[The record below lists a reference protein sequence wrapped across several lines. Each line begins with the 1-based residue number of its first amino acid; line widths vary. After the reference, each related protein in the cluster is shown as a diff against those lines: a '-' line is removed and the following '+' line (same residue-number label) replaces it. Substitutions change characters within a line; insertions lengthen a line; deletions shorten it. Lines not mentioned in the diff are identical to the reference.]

1 MPMLLDDG
9 GVKVFFFFTALLGA
23 PLVIYN
29 INL

>member
-9 GVKVFFFFTALLGA
+9 GVKVFFFIALLGA